1 MAPRKKRVSTIKA
14 ENDKGQKRK
23 IKEENEDDDKD
34 SGVSSMSPEPE
45 SPKLE
50 NVEESDSD
58 DELCEYEKIRKR
70 NIAERQRKL
79 AELNLIK
86 LASDLSSAMPGTSK
100 KIASRRGLSAPKKEK
115 ENLPLEPVR
124 KSLRLQNIDAD
135 TGLTLPEKEPT
146 RYHIIEDDWVA
157 RPPLTDLTLEEI
169 TNEDKY
175 ASISDYF
182 KDSVEPFVQDKKTN
196 MTSAGSKSIFENT
209 KSLAKS
215 LKTLKI
221 KPELVAKVVPTRIF
235 SLDIHPTES
244 KVLVAAGGK
253 WGSIGFWDVSDNTSE
268 MHGVQVIKPHTRPI
282 NCLTFDKYD
291 QSRLVS
297 TSYDGSVR
305 LFDINE
311 QKSSVIFGLPEDS
324 SSYITYHSQ
333 IDQHCFLITLGK
345 SGTIGLVD
353 TRVSNNS
360 TTSNYKIFEKASP
373 KTVSVHP
380 VQTEYFLSPNNKG
393 ACGIFDR
400 RMNKSSKVMT
410 PVASLI
416 GHTKAISSAFF
427 SSQTGNKAVTVAYDN
442 KIRIFDTENL
452 NQNTMKPYKSIT
464 HNNQTGRWLT
474 TFKAEFHPRIEQV
487 FFCGSMNRPRQIDCF
502 TTEGDQFNLKG
513 DDLAS
518 VCSIVKC
525 HPTQDI
531 VVGGNSSGRVHVFM

>member
-1 MAPRKKRVSTIKA
+1 MKA
-14 ENDKGQKRK
+14 TNDKGQKRK
-23 IKEENEDDDKD
+23 VQDEDDDKD
-34 SGVSSMSPEPE
+34 SGVSSMSPE
-45 SPKLE
+45 STKE

-58 DELCEYEKIRKR
+58 DELCEYEKLRKR

-79 AELNLIK
+79 AELKLVQ
-86 LASDLSSAMPGTSK
+86 LASDLSASAGPSK
-100 KIASRRGLSAPKKEK
+100 KIASRRGLSAPKKES
-115 ENLPLEPVR
+115 LPLEPVR
-124 KSLRLQNIDAD
+124 KSLRLQNIDAE
-135 TGLTLPEKEPT
+135 TGLTLPEKEPS
-146 RYHIIEDDWVA
+146 RYRIIEDDWVE
-157 RPPLTDLTLEEI
+157 RPPLTDLTLEDI
-169 TNEDKY
+169 TNDND
-175 ASISDYF
+175 SISQYF
-182 KDSVEPFVQDKKTN
+182 KENVEHFVQNKKS
-196 MTSAGSKSIFENT
+196 MAGPSIFENT

-215 LKTLKI
+215 MKSLKI
-221 KPELVAKVVPTRIF
+221 KPERVAKVVPNRIF

-244 KVLVAAGGK
+244 KLLVAAGGK

-282 NCLTFDKYD
+282 NCLTFDKFD
-291 QSRLVS
+291 QCRLVS
-297 TSYDGSVR
+297 SSYDGSVR
-305 LFDINE
+305 LFDINQ

-324 SSYITYHSQ
+324 SSFISYHSQ

-345 SGTIGLVD
+345 SGIVGLVD

-360 TTSNYKIFEKASP
+360 TTSSYKVFEKASP

-393 ACGIFDR
+393 TCGIFDR
-400 RMNKSSKVMT
+400 RMNKSTKVMT
-410 PVASLI
+410 PVSSLI

-427 SSQTGNKAVTVAYDN
+427 SSQTGHKVVTVAYDN
-442 KIRIFDTENL
+442 KIRIFDTENM
-452 NQNTMKPYKSIT
+452 NKKETKPYLSIN